1 MSEDGVRQRQ
11 EIPTHL
17 EIEDRILF
25 GLTLRQ
31 GVILLLGTT
40 VGYFLFAQS
49 GQAVARMH
57 IPLALR
63 VGLGLTPVFITL
75 AMALIQPAGRP
86 LEDWLFAIARYLT
99 LPKQCVWRP
108 RLVPVNRATPE
119 AANTG
124 TSDKSLPQF
133 QAIKVAS
140 GGTSIEQSY
149 PQDNR
154 EGGHETKRQLAA
166 LPGRLG

>member
-1 MSEDGVRQRQ
+1 MSDDGTPQRQ

-17 EIEDRILF
+17 EVEDRILF

-49 GQAVARMH
+49 GQLLAGAQ

-63 VGLGLTPVFITL
+63 VSLGLIPVLIAL
-75 AMALIQPAGRP
+75 ALALIQPAGRP

-99 LPKQCVWRP
+99 VPKRCVWRP
-108 RLVPVNRATPE
+108 RIWSAVTDADARPGGDQRPFGVGRRIGRNVRA
-119 AANTG
+119 
-124 TSDKSLPQF
+124 
-133 QAIKVAS
+133 
-140 GGTSIEQSY
+140 
-149 PQDNR
+149 
-154 EGGHETKRQLAA
+154 
-166 LPGRLG
+166 

>member
-1 MSEDGVRQRQ
+1 MSDDGTPQRQ

-17 EIEDRILF
+17 EVEDHILF

-49 GQAVARMH
+49 GQPLASIQ

-63 VGLGLTPVFITL
+63 VSLGLIPVLIAL
-75 AMALIQPAGRP
+75 SLALIQPAGRP

-99 LPKQCVWRP
+99 VPKRSVWRP
-108 RLVPVNRATPE
+108 QTQSAVTDADVPADALMPTARDDEKA
-119 AANTG
+119 
-124 TSDKSLPQF
+124 PQSSTR
-133 QAIKVAS
+133 KV
-140 GGTSIEQSY
+140 Q
-149 PQDNR
+149 R
-154 EGGHETKRQLAA
+154 V
-166 LPGRLG
+166 

>member
-1 MSEDGVRQRQ
+1 MSEDGRPRRQ

-17 EIEDRILF
+17 EVEDRILF

-49 GQAVARMH
+49 SQPIGGIQ

-63 VGLGLTPVFITL
+63 VVLGVIPILVTL
-75 AMALIQPAGRP
+75 ALALIQPAGRP

-99 LPKQCVWRP
+99 LPKRCIWRP
-108 RLVPVNRATPE
+108 RFSSAVTDADVPAEELTPE
-119 AANTG
+119 ARYHEQVPQSNTG
-124 TSDKSLPQF
+124 K
-133 QAIKVAS
+133 ARIA
-140 GGTSIEQSY
+140 
-149 PQDNR
+149 
-154 EGGHETKRQLAA
+154 
-166 LPGRLG
+166 

>member
-17 EIEDRILF
+17 EVEDRILF

-49 GQAVARMH
+49 GQAVASMH

-63 VGLGLTPVFITL
+63 VGLGLTPVLVTL
-75 AMALIQPAGRP
+75 ALALIQPAGRP

-108 RLVPVNRATPE
+108 RLIPVTRT
-119 AANTG
+119 T
-124 TSDKSLPQF
+124 
-133 QAIKVAS
+133 
-140 GGTSIEQSY
+140 
-149 PQDNR
+149 
-154 EGGHETKRQLAA
+154 LAA
-166 LPGRLG
+166 VHIETPDENPSLLRAIEMTSGAPRKLHDDWKGSPKMMQQAGALSEGYGRS